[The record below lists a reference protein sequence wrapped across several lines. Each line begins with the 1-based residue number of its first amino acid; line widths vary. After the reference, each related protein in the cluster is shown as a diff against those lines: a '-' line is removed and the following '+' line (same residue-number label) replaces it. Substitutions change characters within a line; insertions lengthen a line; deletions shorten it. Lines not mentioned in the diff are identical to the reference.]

1 MSVLDPITH
10 ALAAVVATAHSAAT
24 DVGAAPD
31 GIGAWLVALVSV
43 VVTVRLL
50 LLPLVVRGV
59 KQAHAG
65 ARARPHLAEVQKKFR
80 EAQEKARSTGGA
92 GARPDPAAMRELM
105 EERRRISTEHGVSR
119 LGCLPM
125 LLQMPI
131 WIGLYHLIGGAA
143 RGRAIGALD
152 AGLVASLGAATLA
165 GVPLADHGYLGAG
178 TGHLAVVA
186 VLAGAAALLSFVTQH
201 FLVLPNMV
209 LTDAPEA
216 VVSAQRM
223 MPLLS
228 AGGMLVAAAVVPVAL
243 LVYWVVNAAWTC
255 AQSAVVWRWF
265 PTPGSPAAL
274 RHGARDASVPGVA

>member
-24 DVGAAPD
+24 DLGAAPD

-165 GVPLADHGYLGAG
+165 G
-178 TGHLAVVA
+178 
-186 VLAGAAALLSFVTQH
+186 AAALLSFVTQH

-274 RHGARDASVPGVA
+274 RHEARGSSVPGVA